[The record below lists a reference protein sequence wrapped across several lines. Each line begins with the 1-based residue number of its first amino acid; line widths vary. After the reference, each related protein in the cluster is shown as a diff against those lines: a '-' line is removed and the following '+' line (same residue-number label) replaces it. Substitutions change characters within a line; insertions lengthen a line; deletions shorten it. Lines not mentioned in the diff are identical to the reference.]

1 MTPFLLRFSSSNLH
15 FRRGCANVHRLIF
28 VIAALS
34 ANVPL
39 HANTISVDD
48 ASSGSVAGKC
58 TIQDA
63 VKAAN
68 TNAAV
73 NGCTAGSVGLD
84 TIQFAAGISS
94 IVLDAPMTPPAG
106 SVSANC
112 IYGLAISEDLSID
125 GAPVPGNGIPKVTIQ
140 RSASAA
146 THFGVVGASIYD
158 CGKVPGSKL
167 NLTLSGLTIS
177 NGNVDGLFIGSGGG
191 VTSDFLTIS
200 DSVISGNAAASGGG
214 VYAFTSLSM
223 NTSTVSNNT
232 ATFSC
237 AGICGVAVTIYGS
250 TISGN
255 VCSGY
260 GGGGGIGANM
270 VNIVNSTVS
279 GNSAY
284 TGGGSGIDTTALQ
297 ATWVTITANKGTGWY
312 LGVGGTSSLSHTV
325 IVGNGD
331 GSTTH
336 DFDTSFS
343 TTVGG
348 DHNWI
353 GTFSTVAHNDLNNSL
368 LILSCAT
375 PALAPLANNGGGTQ
389 THALLPGSCLI
400 DAGGITSPIPN
411 TLILYDQRGSGFARF
426 VNANSDIGAFEFQ
439 GGVTPVNGAC
449 GADNGQTLPIAP
461 THLCSAGIASAIA
474 GAGHPWSWT
483 CASASGGTTATC
495 AATIKTWTV
504 TATPAS
510 GGSISPTSQTVDSGA
525 STMLAVSP
533 AAGYRITSVSGC
545 GGTLNGND
553 YTTAAI
559 IADCAITAVFSVAPA
574 PSAPVNVPFL
584 SPWMLLL
591 LGVALLGV
599 VALGSRK
606 SPLDPR

>member
-1 MTPFLLRFSSSNLH
+1 MTHFLVRFSSSNLH
-15 FRRGCANVHRLIF
+15 FRRGCASLRRLVF

-34 ANVPL
+34 ANPPL
-39 HANTISVDD
+39 HANTINVDD

-63 VKAAN
+63 VTAAN

-73 NGCTAGSVGLD
+73 NGCAAGSAGLD

-94 IVLDAPMTPPAG
+94 IVLDTPMTPPAG

-125 GAPVPGNGIPKVTIQ
+125 AAPVAGSGIAKVTIQ

-158 CGKVPGSKL
+158 CGMVPGSKL
-167 NLTLSGLTIS
+167 KLTLSGLAIG
-177 NGNVDGLFIGSGGG
+177 NGNVDGLFNGNGGG
-191 VTSDFLTIS
+191 ITSDFLTIN
-200 DSVISGNAAASGGG
+200 DSAISGNTATNGGG
-214 VYAFTSLSM
+214 VYAYTSLSM

-232 ATFSC
+232 GTFSC
-237 AGICGVAVTIYGS
+237 AGICGSSLTIYGS

-255 VCSGY
+255 SCAGF
-260 GGGGGIGANM
+260 GGGGGISGSP

-279 GNSAY
+279 GNSAF
-284 TGGGSGIDTTALQ
+284 TGSGSGIDTTALQ

-312 LGVGGTSSLSHTV
+312 LGVGGTSSLSNTV

-353 GTFSTVAHNDLNNSL
+353 GTFSTVAHNDLDNGL
-368 LILSCAT
+368 LILGCAT
-375 PALAPLANNGGGTQ
+375 PGLAPLANNGGGTQ

-400 DAGGITSPIPN
+400 DAGTITTPIPD
-411 TLILYDQRGSGFARF
+411 TLIVNDQRGSGFARF
-426 VNANSDIGAFEFQ
+426 VNIPSDIGAFEFQ
-439 GGVTPVNGAC
+439 GDVTPVNGAC

-461 THLCSAGIASAIA
+461 THLCSAGIPSAVS

-495 AATIKTWTV
+495 SATIKTWTV
-504 TATPAS
+504 SATTTSGGTISPAS
-510 GGSISPTSQTVDSGA
+510 QLVDSGA
-525 STMLAVSP
+525 SAIVIVSP
-533 AAGYRITSVSGC
+533 TFGYRITSVSGC
-545 GGTLNGND
+545 GGTLNGNS
-553 YTTAAI
+553 YTTAAA

-574 PSAPVNVPFL
+574 PSAPINVPVL
-584 SPWMLLL
+584 SQWMLVL
-591 LGVALLGV
+591 LGVALLGMAA
-599 VALGSRK
+599 VAWRRRLRV
-606 SPLDPR
+606 